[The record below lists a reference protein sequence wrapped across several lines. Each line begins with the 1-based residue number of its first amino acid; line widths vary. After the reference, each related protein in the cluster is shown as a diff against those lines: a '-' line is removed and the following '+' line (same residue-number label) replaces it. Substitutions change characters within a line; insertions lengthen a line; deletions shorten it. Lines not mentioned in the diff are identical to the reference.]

1 MGSYPK
7 AIQLKDCLLH
17 LGRGQAPAYYD
28 GESNVYAI
36 NQKCV
41 RDGAVSIEYAR
52 PHDPRKKLKDSSVLQ
67 DGDVCI
73 NSTGTGTIGRIGLWH
88 EQRHNGD
95 SFFADSHVT
104 IARPDKEI
112 ANPKFLASILQS
124 DGYQAIIEKHCFS
137 GSTNQVELNKKALG
151 DLSVYLLDKSS
162 QDVVAEILS
171 TVDQAIEQT
180 EAIIAKQ
187 QRFKTG
193 LMQDLLTKGIDENG
207 NIRSEETHEFKDS
220 SLGRIPVEWEVKEL
234 NKIVESAV
242 DGPFGSNLKT
252 EHYVDEP
259 GVRVLRLQNIG
270 NGLFIGDDIAWID
283 EEHAKKLQ
291 KHLAVPG
298 DLLIASLG
306 DDKYLYGRA
315 CVFNGDDVAIV
326 KADVFRIRL
335 KQDVATSAYISY
347 LFNFHRWRKP
357 LIGLAQG
364 VTRDRVNLTNLLT
377 VILPTPKADE
387 QHRIVDV
394 LRSQTNAMEE
404 ATRSLSK
411 LQSLKTAL
419 MQDLLTGDVSVA
431 NLLDEQST
439 I

>member
-124 DGYQAIIEKHCFS
+124 DEYQAIIETHCFS

-162 QDVVAEILS
+162 QAVVAEILS

-187 QRFKTG
+187 QRIKTG
-193 LMQDLLTKGIDENG
+193 LMQDLLTKGIDKDG
-207 NIRSEETHEFKDS
+207 NIRSEETHEFKAS
-220 SLGRIPVEWEVKEL
+220 PLGRIP
-234 NKIVESAV
+234 SAWATPV
-242 DGPFGSNLKT
+242 SLSACSQFITSGSRGWAQYYSS
-252 EHYVDEP
+252 E
-259 GVRVLRLQNIG
+259 GARFIRIG
-270 NGLFIGDDIAWID
+270 NMVRNNINLDIHDNIYVEPPKRSEGKRTSLRADDMLISITADLGIVSVVPNSFGESYINQHIALVRLKSDMVNSRFAGWF
-283 EEHAKKLQ
+283 
-291 KHLAVPG
+291 LA
-298 DLLIASLG
+298 SFLG
-306 DDKYLYGRA
+306 QQQ
-315 CVFNGDDVAIV
+315 IV
-326 KADVFRIRL
+326 KLNESGA
-335 KQDVATSAYISY
+335 KA
-347 LFNFHRWRKP
+347 
-357 LIGLAQG
+357 GL
-364 VTRDRVNLTNLLT
+364 N
-377 VILPTPKADE
+377 LPTVGSLLLPLPQQSE
-387 QHRIVDV
+387 QQRIAKILDSSV
-394 LRSQTNAMEE
+394 E
-404 ATRSLSK
+404 AINFTICQLSK
-411 LQSLKTAL
+411 LQSLKAAL

-431 NLLDEQST
+431 NLLD
-439 I
+439 